1 MTAVSICQ
9 SDRAY
14 CNRENKCC
22 LGIAF
27 AYLSQTKIL
36 LLISVVYGTYDYF
49 NELPRGK
56 PRGIQKI

>member
-9 SDRAY
+9 SEKAY
-14 CNRENKCC
+14 CNRENSC

-49 NELPRGK
+49 
-56 PRGIQKI
+56 IKIHFIKSIYITE